1 MIMIITDKNKLT
13 YSRRFVNLLDT
24 SLDNNS
30 EWVKSKIMNAALLD
44 ENLRETKG

>member
-1 MIMIITDKNKLT
+1 MIITDKNKLT
-13 YSRRFVNLLDT
+13 YSDVLLICLLDT
-24 SLDNNS
+24 LDNNS